1 LYDKILMEI
10 VGVEIRGKDHLLQL
24 MQEFSHAK
32 KEYDQFAEGIEMVK
46 ATGYGIAAP
55 SMEDMRLEEPEL
67 IRQGTRFGV
76 RLKATAPSIHMI
88 RVDVESEFAPIIGT
102 EKQSEELVRYLM
114 QDFEE
119 DPVKIWQSDIFGR
132 SLYSIVQEGI
142 QGKMSTMPDN
152 ARYKLQE
159 TLARIINEGS
169 GGLIAIIL

>member
-1 LYDKILMEI
+1 M
-10 VGVEIRGKDHLLQL
+10 EIRGKDHLLQL

-32 KEYDQFAEGIEMVK
+32 KQYDQYRDGIEMVRQ
-46 ATGYGIAAP
+46 TGYGIAAP
-55 SMEDMRLEEPEL
+55 PLEEMTLDEPEL
-67 IRQGTRFGV
+67 IRQGSRFGV

-102 EKQSEELVRYLM
+102 EKQSQELVRYLM

-119 DPVKIWQSDIFGR
+119 NPTKIWEADVFGR
-132 SLYSIVQEGI
+132 SLHSIVQEGI
-142 QGKMSTMPDN
+142 QGKISMMPDN

-159 TLARIINEGS
+159 TLGRIINEGS